1 MTLSYFVATLA
12 SLVALVFAI
21 TSYAAVRGIVAGK
34 FGDTTAKAE
43 HRDTFNPLVHI
54 DPMGTIILPGLLLL
68 LQAPFIIG
76 WAKPLHINFGR
87 LHPHK
92 LGNIVVTLSGLFV
105 HLFIAW
111 VSVLLIHLNPTGDTL
126 GNEIL
131 VNSFRINLMFMV
143 FSLLPLPPLDGGR
156 LIASLLPPAWAES
169 YLKVEPYTPM
179 IILLMLFL
187 PSALATLGIHF
198 HPLLEIMMPLLR
210 VLQNVVLFLSGHV

>member
-21 TSYAAVRGIVAGK
+21 TSREAARGMIAAK

-68 LQAPFIIG
+68 VQSPFIMG
-76 WAKPLHINFGR
+76 WPKPLHINFAR

-92 LGNIVVTLSGLFV
+92 LGSIIVNLSDPLI
-105 HLFIAW
+105 HIFIAW
-111 VSVLLIHLNPTGDTL
+111 VSVLLIHLNPDAHTL

-131 VNSFRINLMFMV
+131 VKSFQINLMLAV
-143 FSLLPLPPLDGGR
+143 FNLLPLPPLDGGR